1 MDIVFISAVAVMCM
15 STATFEI
22 CTERERKIE
31 RGRAEDRE
39 RGRVVFIGLLC
50 CWQRCKWRTQ

>member
-1 MDIVFISAVAVMCM
+1 MDIVFISAFAVMCM

-31 RGRAEDRE
+31 RG
-39 RGRVVFIGLLC
+39 
-50 CWQRCKWRTQ
+50 K

>member
-22 CTERERKIE
+22 CTEREGKI
-31 RGRAEDRE
+31 E